1 MLELGYSKHVDMID
15 VYLDKQVNYRHPI
28 PIPALSSHGR
38 LLFVRS
44 GIVLFTSLFL
54 MSSG

>member
-1 MLELGYSKHVDMID
+1 MLELGCSDHIDMID

-38 LLFVRS
+38 LLFVSS
-44 GIVLFTSLFL
+44 GIVMFTSLFP